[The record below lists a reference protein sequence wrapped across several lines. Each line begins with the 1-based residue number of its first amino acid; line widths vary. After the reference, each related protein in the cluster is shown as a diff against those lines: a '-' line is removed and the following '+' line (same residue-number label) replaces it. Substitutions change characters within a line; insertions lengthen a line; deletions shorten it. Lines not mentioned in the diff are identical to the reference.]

1 MTEKNISYETIQ
13 KLSNL
18 SENYD
23 VSELAN
29 SYLSKNTKNVAK
41 IFNENS
47 YSDED
52 CILILRTLLNKTK
65 KLVDIIYRF
74 NETNNLDEVI
84 SSTKPPIF
92 WKDREIVK
100 IQAKSWRLN
109 DLKNKVYEINDI
121 EAKIKTNAKNSLNI
135 ISDFFVNY

>member
-1 MTEKNISYETIQ
+1 MS
-13 KLSNL
+13 SNL
-18 SENYD
+18 NLKVPYAAESCRSYIELCNQIDKRLNQLLLIENLKLNNFL
-23 VSELAN
+23 VEE
-29 SYLSKNTKNVAK
+29 
-41 IFNENS
+41 FQP
-47 YSDED
+47 
-52 CILILRTLLNKTK
+52 LLNKTK

-100 IQAKSWRLN
+100 IQAKSWRLD

>member
-1 MTEKNISYETIQ
+1 M
-13 KLSNL
+13 
-18 SENYD
+18 
-23 VSELAN
+23 SELAN

-84 SSTKPPIF
+84 SSPKPPIF
-92 WKDREIVK
+92 WKDRENVK